1 MKCSTCQYRHKCSI
15 ATDRY
20 AVCFA
25 QGKPWEPQDNERTA
39 QMPDGWWD
47 KQMAGVVINGFKQ

>member
-1 MKCSTCQYRHKCSI
+1 MKHKDLDCDTCSYRSKCRK

-25 QGKPWEPQDNERTA
+25 QGKPWEPQDDRNTVQASDQFWE
-39 QMPDGWWD
+39 
-47 KQMAGVVINGFKQ
+47 KQHGKV